1 MKPGGCIG
9 CDWQPGAMGTA
20 GTVRDGHGAGGG
32 VRGSAGSSGV
42 AAGTDSATN
51 GTPLWSRVAA
61 RPPRAWPLPGECEGQ
76 GAWAGVGLWGGLM
89 LRRSPAPGAGPGRA
103 GAAPAEAGA
112 APAGPGATVA
122 MDRMSWL
129 KADLSPG
136 TGQMPLLLCP
146 IWPSWPPRCQVT
158 LLPRCGDV
166 FAVPHREP
174 PVQPRGEGRDTLW
187 GPRGLTL
194 WRGMRSG
201 FVPAHAGWSQSSQCG
216 CMGSPCLRPRWP
228 RGVKLG
234 AEPGGARSSN
244 SVWWLHGGSGDP
256 RTGTGRQHCPAA
268 CGLRV
273 TGQPEPAAREGD
285 GGGGPGVPG
294 RVTPAPTAGIAQ
306 GSLML

>member
-1 MKPGGCIG
+1 
-9 CDWQPGAMGTA
+9 
-20 GTVRDGHGAGGG
+20 
-32 VRGSAGSSGV
+32 
-42 AAGTDSATN
+42 
-51 GTPLWSRVAA
+51 
-61 RPPRAWPLPGECEGQ
+61 
-76 GAWAGVGLWGGLM
+76 M
-89 LRRSPAPGAGPGRA
+89 LRCSPAPGAGPGRA
-103 GAAPAEAGA
+103 GAAPA
-112 APAGPGATVA
+112 GPGAAVA

-146 IWPSWPPRCQVT
+146 IWPSRTLRCQVT

-166 FAVPHREP
+166 FAVPCREL

-194 WRGMRSG
+194 WREMRSG

-228 RGVKLG
+228 WGVKLG
-234 AEPGGARSSN
+234 AGPGGDRSSN
-244 SVWWLHGGSGDP
+244 SAWWLHGGSGDP

-268 CGLRV
+268 GGLSV

-285 GGGGPGVPG
+285 SGGGPGVPG
-294 RVTPAPTAGIAQ
+294 RVTPAPTALLEPSGLSLPW
-306 GSLML
+306 GSRSHGAGGSRAGVCSPAKGLHVLPAPAPCGHLPSVQNRCRVLGSPSAPGSGRAPSW